1 MKLGEILIKKYHIPP
16 VYIDLALKE
25 QKISGE
31 KLGIILDKMNL
42 VPPEII
48 ARALAD
54 QNNYAY
60 FNIFTSELED
70 FECDREIIEEYRMI
84 PISMDDEYVTVGMTD
99 PFNIDYY
106 DGVMRY
112 FQKNNKKVKVA
123 VISNDTYREYLER
136 KTKISVEEIKKYLAG
151 GELKFTTK
159 DLSKQLVDTEK
170 ALRLL
175 LLKGIYE
182 KASDIHIEP
191 TLNGGRVRMRVHG
204 TMNTVMVIDDYELLR
219 LINIV
224 KLTSGMNVA
233 EKHVPQDGRIDGSF
247 LKNERYAGVDF
258 RVSAIPNWT
267 PEKLI
272 ESIVIRI
279 LDRRTSVM
287 PLADLGMDVNTLNFL
302 LNCKNRSYGMIIFVG
317 PTGSGK
323 TTSIYSTIATINAI
337 EKSIITVEDPIE
349 YRNFLWKQIQVNP
362 RLSFETALRSI
373 LRHDPDI
380 LFCGEIRD
388 RETAEIAFEMA
399 NTGHLV
405 FTTLHANDSVKAIM
419 RLRELGI
426 SRGLIESAV
435 LGIISQRLVR
445 TLCNKCK
452 KPVSHEKHGTIYVA
466 QGCPSCN
473 WSGYKGRIMVSE
485 MFPFEEKT
493 YHIIDLVLKENVINA
508 REQLTKIYGNMYLNG
523 IKKVEQGIT
532 TLQEIEEKCK

>member
-1 MKLGEILIKKYHIPP
+1 MKLGEILIEKYHIPA

-25 QKISGE
+25 QKVSGE
-31 KLGIILDKMNL
+31 KLGVILDKMNL

-48 ARALAD
+48 ARAIAD
-54 QNNYAY
+54 QHNYEY

-70 FECDREIIEEYRMI
+70 FECDKEIIEEYKMI
-84 PISMDDEYVTVGMTD
+84 PISVDNEYVTVGMID
-99 PFNIDYY
+99 PFNIDNY

-112 FQKNNKKVKVA
+112 FQKNNKKVKIA
-123 VISNDTYREYLER
+123 IISNDTYREYLER
-136 KTKISVEEIKKYLAG
+136 KTKISVEEIKKYLIG
-151 GELKFTTK
+151 NQTTFTNK

-191 TLNGGRVRMRVHG
+191 TLNGGRVRMRIHG
-204 TMNTVMVIDDYELLR
+204 TMNTIMVINEYELLR
-219 LINIV
+219 LINVI
-224 KLTSGMNVA
+224 KLISTMNVA
-233 EKHVPQDGRIDGSF
+233 EKHVPQDGRIDGTF
-247 LKNERYAGVDF
+247 LKNERYVGVDF

-267 PEKLI
+267 PERLV

-279 LDRRTSVM
+279 LDRRTSIM
-287 PLADLGMDVNTLNFL
+287 PLRDLGMDKNTLEFL
-302 LNCKNRSYGMIIFVG
+302 LSCKNRSYGMIIFVG

-323 TTSIYSTIATINAI
+323 TTSIYSTMATINAI
-337 EKSIITVEDPIE
+337 EKSVITVEDPIE
-349 YRNFLWKQIQVNP
+349 YRNFLWKQIQVSP
-362 RLSFETALRSI
+362 RLSFADALRSI

-405 FTTLHANDSVKAIM
+405 FSTLHANDSVKAIM

-435 LGIISQRLVR
+435 LGIISQRLIR
-445 TLCNKCK
+445 ILCNKCK
-452 KPVSHEKHGTIYVA
+452 KPISDAKYGIIYAA

-473 WSGYKGRIMVSE
+473 WSGYKGRAMVSE

-493 YHIIDLVLKENVINA
+493 YHIVDLVLKENVISA

-523 IKKVEQGIT
+523 IEKVKEGIT